1 MSQRPLRRL
10 RPAAL
15 KRQQQFRRRLLLEG
29 LEERVVLAGVP
40 AFVLPGNLTIPSVPE
55 DSSITFLAGVP
66 DREISI
72 TDSDAGTNPLELSL
86 SVDIGSL
93 TLGGTAG
100 LTLIDGDGSDGT
112 LKVKGTLADLNAALD
127 GLTYAPPPNDDS
139 TAILSLK
146 VNDLSTPPNIVSAT
160 QQINIGSVNDPPTN
174 VVPGPL
180 STTKNTPLMLN
191 GISFSDFE
199 PHPAEHFFVV
209 NLVSTGGKLTV
220 TAPLGVVQSADDF
233 GLPIPTT
240 NTTFIQLQGPR
251 ANLITVLNSVR
262 FDPDSAFEG
271 YATVTLTT
279 NDLGNGGKSGA
290 TDTDD
295 ILITVGNPPPPPPPP
310 PVADPVLAT
319 GPSSDQIRVRRV
331 GDNVVVT
338 SGAATLL
345 DQLASTLTSLT
356 ILGQDGNDTLTI
368 DYSGGAL
375 PAVQFDGGAQAGAP
389 GDSLVILGAGLGVTS
404 RPNDSRATGAVNF
417 GAVEVGGSGLVT
429 YQNIEPLD
437 IDGMGGPVSI
447 ALAGGSDV
455 LHVADGFDFATG
467 LVPAIRVSGTS
478 GGFGIETHA
487 IYNASLLS
495 IDTTAVDG
503 SDTIALGNVSGSGMG
518 GASVQSL
525 SVDTGSLGDVVDVSG
540 AVTFALGSV
549 SLVSDQIDFN
559 VGGQVS
565 AMLVVLI
572 AATGSITDGDAGL
585 DVSATTLS
593 ATAATGISLDT
604 AVDSIVSA
612 VSAAGAVQIDEVDA
626 VSVGGVL
633 AATGS
638 VFFSAGG
645 TVTVESISAPLGT
658 ASVAATGGS
667 IVSAASDP
675 GVADIVASTA
685 TLSVTGAGNDIGI
698 SAASPLEIEAA
709 VLNASTSGA
718 AGNDIFIR
726 DLTGDLALGLVT
738 AGAGN
743 VNLRVAQG
751 NLTSAAGD
759 AGIADLVGNEVTLT
773 LDMAGRQLGT
783 SPADRLELNAV
794 QLQVLTNT
802 TAVNNA
808 YILDTAGGLRMQ
820 NSTVGGIAGSTFDIL
835 VQSGSLT
842 TVNDATRDVGAD
854 IIRLEVTGAG
864 STIGTSSA
872 NQLEVNA
879 LTSVTA
885 LSAGGS
891 IFLDDTSGDLPVAFV
906 DAVGATV
913 DLRSAQGNIISVAGD
928 PGVPD
933 VVGGTIN
940 LRLGTGNR
948 RIGLSAADR
957 LEIDGTLLQI
967 FHAGPSNNY
976 FIVDTAG
983 GLATNNSTTGGDP
996 GVNVFDL
1003 LVLNGGLTSQSIDGT
1018 GDVRADQ
1025 VIVRVT
1031 GLGNSIGTSQAAP
1044 LEINANIDVV
1054 AATDG
1059 GNIFLRD
1066 ISADFPLGLIDAG
1079 TGIVDLHAP
1088 VGAIVDAN
1096 GAATSIVGSAAAL
1109 RARNGIGSTDPLE
1122 TAVSS
1127 LAASNSLT
1135 GNLQLTNS
1143 VGGLLT
1149 LGSVNGVIGLT
1160 NSAPNGQVLVSN
1172 ASPLTV
1178 AATVTAA
1185 GLVALTAADS
1195 PAAGD
1200 DLTFDANVFVQSLN
1214 GSVTLSAGDDL
1225 SIGPFA
1231 VVSAGTTIT
1240 LNIDNGDAD
1249 AGVGG
1254 NLLIGLDADLDAP
1267 GEATFIGANDD
1278 DSFTFR
1284 PDDDTP
1290 ISVFGFDPTV
1300 PTGDVMN
1307 LDLTGLGVPT
1317 LLLGPGANNGQ
1328 YSFGGLAADVT
1339 FSSIE
1344 TVNAGGGAAN
1354 VVLDMEFEG
1363 FQDGAA
1369 DEIFVRLD
1377 PTGTDLLIDV
1387 NGASVF
1393 TGAVAGI
1400 QSLAIVGSDDD
1411 ELLRIDETAGG
1422 LPLFSGQS
1430 PAVNNVGVGG
1440 GAANAAHLNGSAN
1453 LLLNTLVG
1461 PPGTWDVSDVTFHF
1475 DGRGGSNAI
1484 DLNLITQH
1492 DTAYTSDNLD
1502 SGNSGNLGTI
1512 GAGGVDLLLSF
1523 ANLAPLNLTGAGGS
1537 LVIDASSTPA
1547 TSNLTISNDGLA
1559 ADGWSQVAGNG
1570 GFETTRFRG
1579 FAQLFVV
1586 GGSGSELIE
1595 QLGLDSATSLTRV
1608 QIQGGNSADLLNLL
1622 GGDGAADTIRLYSAP
1637 AGVEVVIDGDAG
1649 DDLIQ
1654 LFDSANSVDNILAAV
1669 TITGDSGN
1677 DTLVVVDSGSA
1688 GPDTIVID
1696 ETSIDGITGFAGGLD
1711 IAYSNIDFLHVT
1723 GTQGSDTL
1731 DANFNPGSDLDFV
1744 TLNGWTGADQLFLR
1758 TSDEAVGGPATGIQT
1773 INLNGD
1779 APGNPNP
1786 ADGNDIFG
1794 ETPLDLTP
1802 GAIPVFPL
1810 GKEKIRPSVTT
1821 TININ
1826 GGQPTASP
1834 NPPVDDQVGD
1844 ILNLDVTLLNGAMF
1858 VATLGANPSLPG
1870 IAQSVANPPLVRHAP
1885 VTFQQIEDI
1894 NLCDRGILTDVEM
1907 GDLYVRGT
1915 DGADNV
1921 QFFSTADPNVAR
1933 TRINSYQNYFTVT
1946 RRTVVYALGG
1956 NDYIQQGSFNHVAE
1970 FYGGD
1975 GDDYLQG
1982 YNAGDKL
1989 VGGAGRDRINAGQGN
2004 NVVWGDRDPVEYGL
2018 ADTEANRQ
2026 LLASDGFG
2034 AAAVYHPQNLPEAS
2048 FADILST
2055 LTGNDIMYGGPGADS
2070 MTLGAGGDYAY
2081 GGLGNDTIDGGD
2093 GNDRLYGGDGND
2105 RLTGANGNDIL
2116 SGGEGAD
2123 WVLGGTGHD
2132 VVIGGGGNDT
2142 MTGDAGNDVL
2152 FDGRTTYGGVSTES
2166 RSAGDAE
2173 DQALMQLLADWLAN
2187 SLGAFTNDHDGT
2199 DTMRGHAGNDAFSA
2213 GSLAEILDFNAI
2225 DDTLLP

>member
-1 MSQRPLRRL
+1 MSQRPARRL

-29 LEERVVLAGVP
+29 LEERVVLTGVP
-40 AFVLPGNLTIPSVPE
+40 EFVLPGDIPPPVVLE

-72 TDSDAGTNPLELSL
+72 IDSDAGSNPLELSL
-86 SVDIGSL
+86 SVNIGSL
-93 TLGGTAG
+93 TLGGTSG
-100 LTLIDGDGSDGT
+100 LTLFDGDGSDGT
-112 LKVKGTLADLNAALD
+112 LMVKGTLADLNAALD
-127 GLTYAPPPNDDS
+127 GLTYTPPPNDDS
-139 TAILSLK
+139 TAFLWLE

-160 QQINIGSVNDPPTN
+160 QRINISSVNDPPTN

-180 STTKNTPLMLN
+180 STPVNTPLMLS
-191 GISFSDFE
+191 GISFTDFE
-199 PHPAEHFFVV
+199 PHSPVHNF
-209 NLVSTGGKLTV
+209 LVSLAASGGKLTV
-220 TAPLGVVQSADDF
+220 TGSLGAAASADDF
-233 GLPIPTT
+233 GNPLPIA
-240 NTTFIQLQGPR
+240 NTPYIQLVGPR
-251 ANLITVLNSVR
+251 ADLIAALNSVR
-262 FDPDSAFEG
+262 FDPDPDFEG
-271 YATVTLTT
+271 YATVTFTS
-279 NDLGNGGKSGA
+279 NDLGNGGPGA
-290 TDTDD
+290 MTDTDD

-310 PVADPVLAT
+310 PVADPVLAL
-319 GPSSDQIRVRRV
+319 GAGNDQVLVRRV

-375 PAVQFDGGAQAGAP
+375 PAVQFDGGAQTSAP

-404 RPNDSRATGAVNF
+404 LPNDPRAVGAANY
-417 GAVEVGGSGLVT
+417 GAVEVSGNGLVT

-455 LHVADGFDFATG
+455 LNVADGFDFATG
-467 LVPAIRVSGTS
+467 LVPAIRISGTS
-478 GGFGIETHA
+478 GGLGIETHA

-503 SDTIALGNVSGSGMG
+503 ADTITLGNVTGSGLG
-518 GASVQSL
+518 GANVMNL
-525 SVDTGSLGDVVDVSG
+525 SVDTGSLGDVIDVSG

-559 VGGQVS
+559 IGGQVS
-565 AMLVVLI
+565 APLVVLI
-572 AATGSITDGDAGL
+572 AATGSITDGDPGL
-585 DVSATTLS
+585 DVSAATLS
-593 ATAATGISLDT
+593 ATAATGINLDT

-612 VSAAGAVQIDEVDA
+612 VSAAGAVQIDEADA
-626 VSVGGVL
+626 VTVSGVL
-633 AATGS
+633 AATGN
-638 VFFSAGG
+638 VFITAGG

-658 ASVAATGGS
+658 ASVVVTGGS
-667 IVSAASDP
+667 IESEASDP
-675 GVADIVASTA
+675 GVADLVANTV
-685 TLSVTGAGNDIGI
+685 TLSVTGAGNDIGT
-698 SAASPLEIEAA
+698 SAGSPLEIAAA
-709 VLNASTSGA
+709 VLNAATGGA
-718 AGNDIFIR
+718 VGDDIFIR
-726 DLTGDLALGLVT
+726 DLAGDLALGLVT

-759 AGIADLVGNEVTLT
+759 AGIADLVGNEITLT
-773 LDMAGRQLGT
+773 LDTAGRQVGA

-802 TAVNNA
+802 TAVNHA

-820 NSTVGGIAGSTFDIL
+820 NSTVGGIPGSTFDIL
-835 VQSGSLT
+835 VLGGSLT
-842 TVNDATRDVGAD
+842 TVNDGTRDVGAD
-854 IIRLEVTGAG
+854 IIRLEVTGGG

-879 LTSVTA
+879 LTSLTA
-885 LSAGGS
+885 LSAGGG
-891 IFLDDTSGDLPVAFV
+891 IFLDDTSGDLPVALV
-906 DAVGATV
+906 DAAGGTV
-913 DLRSAQGNIISVAGD
+913 DLRSAQGNIISVADD

-940 LRLGTGNR
+940 LRLGTANR
-948 RIGLSAADR
+948 RLGLSAADR

-967 FHAGPSNNY
+967 FHTGADNNY

-983 GLATNNSTTGGDP
+983 GLATNNSTTGGGA
-996 GVNVFDL
+996 GVDVFDL
-1003 LVLNGGLTSQSIDGT
+1003 LVLNGSLTSQSIDGT

-1031 GLGNSIGTSQAAP
+1031 GPGSSIGTSQAAP

-1054 AATDG
+1054 ATTDG

-1066 ISADFPLGLIDAG
+1066 ISADFPLALIDAG
-1079 TGIVDLHAP
+1079 TGVVDLHAP

-1096 GAATSIVGSAAAL
+1096 GGATNIVGSAAAL
-1109 RARNGIGSTDPLE
+1109 RARNGIGSTNPLE

-1127 LAASNSLT
+1127 LAASNTLT
-1135 GNLQLTNS
+1135 GNIQVANS
-1143 VGGLLT
+1143 VGGLLMI
-1149 LGSVNGVIGLT
+1149 GSVNGVVGVT
-1160 NSAPNGQVLVSN
+1160 NSAPNGQVLVTN

-1178 AATVTAA
+1178 AANVTAP
-1185 GLVALTAADS
+1185 GFVSLSAADS

-1200 DLTFDANVFVQSLN
+1200 DLTVNANVFVQSFN
-1214 GSVTLSAGDDL
+1214 SSVTLSAGDDL

-1240 LNIDNGDAD
+1240 LNVDNGDAD
-1249 AGVGG
+1249 VGVGG
-1254 NLLIGLDADLDAP
+1254 NLSIGLDADLDAP
-1267 GEATFIGANDD
+1267 GGATFFGANDD
-1278 DSFTFR
+1278 DTFTFR

-1328 YSFGGLAADVT
+1328 YSFGGLAADVAFT
-1339 FSSIE
+1339 SIE

-1354 VVLDMEFEG
+1354 VVLDMEFAG
-1363 FQDGAA
+1363 FQDGMA

-1400 QSLAIVGSDDD
+1400 QSLVIVGSDDD
-1411 ELLRIDETAGG
+1411 ESLRIDETAGG
-1422 LPLFSGQS
+1422 LPLFAGQS
-1430 PAVNNVGVGG
+1430 PAVNNVGIGG
-1440 GAANAAHLNGSAN
+1440 GAANAAHLNGSAS

-1461 PPGTWDVSDVTFHF
+1461 PPGTWDASDVTFHF

-1523 ANLAPLNLTGAGGS
+1523 ANLAPLNLSGAGGS

-1547 TSNLTISNDGLA
+1547 TSNLTISDDGLA

-1579 FAQLFVV
+1579 FTQLFVV
-1586 GGSGSELIE
+1586 GGPGSELIE

-1608 QIQGGNSADLLNLL
+1608 QIQGGNTADLLNLP
-1622 GGDGAADTIRLYSAP
+1622 GGDGAADTIRLHSTP
-1637 AGVEVVIDGDAG
+1637 VGVEVVIDGDGG

-1669 TITGDSGN
+1669 TINGDSGN
-1677 DTLVVVDSGSA
+1677 DTLVVIDSGSA

-1711 IAYSNIDFLHVT
+1711 IAYSNIDVLSVT
-1723 GTQGSDTL
+1723 GTQGDDTL
-1731 DANFNPGSDLDFV
+1731 DASFNPGSDLDFV
-1744 TLNGWTGADQLFLR
+1744 TLNGWTGADQFFLR

-1810 GKEKIRPSVTT
+1810 GKGKIRPSVTT

-1826 GGQPTASP
+1826 GGEPTANP
-1834 NPPVDDQVGD
+1834 NPPVGDQAGD
-1844 ILNLDVTLLNGAMF
+1844 ILNLDVTLVNGAMF

-1870 IAQSVANPPLVRHAP
+1870 VAQSIATPPLVRHAP
-1885 VTFQQIEDI
+1885 VNFLQIEDI
-1894 NLCDRGILTDVEM
+1894 NLCDRGILTNVEM
-1907 GDLYVRGT
+1907 GDLFVRGT
-1915 DGADNV
+1915 EGADNI

-1933 TRINSYQNYFTVT
+1933 TRINSYQNYFTIT
-1946 RRTVVYALGG
+1946 RRTVVYGLGG
-1956 NDYIQQGSFNHVAE
+1956 NDYILQGSFNKVAE

-1982 YNAGDKL
+1982 YHGDDKL

-2018 ADTEANRQ
+2018 PDTEANRQ

-2034 AAAVYHPQNLPEAS
+2034 AAAAYHPQNLPEAS
-2048 FADILST
+2048 FGDILST
-2055 LTGNDIMYGGPGADS
+2055 LGGNDIMYGGPGPDS
-2070 MTLGAGGDYAY
+2070 MTLGAGNDYAY
-2081 GGLGNDTIDGGD
+2081 GGQGNDTIDGGD
-2093 GNDRLYGGDGND
+2093 GDDRLYGGAGND
-2105 RLTGANGNDIL
+2105 RLTGARGNDIL
-2116 SGGEGAD
+2116 SGGEGDD
-2123 WVLGGTGHD
+2123 WVLGGEGND
-2132 VVIGGGGNDT
+2132 IVIGGGGNDT

-2166 RSAGDAE
+2166 RTAGDAE

-2187 SLGAFTNDHDGT
+2187 SLGAFTNDHDGV
-2199 DTMRGHAGNDAFSA
+2199 DTQRGHAGNDAFST
-2213 GSLAEILDFNAI
+2213 GSLAEILDFSAA